1 MTISPFLQKNPQL
14 SGIFQ
19 NINETDQNKVIA
31 GWSGTRTI
39 VSFRVNNLK
48 SSREEVMKALEEA
61 ALPYTVWE
69 FWNDAFYM
77 SREHDYALRGLE
89 IYRAG
94 KIYVQ
99 SLSSMIPALG
109 LDLKPGQK
117 ILDMTAAP
125 GSKTTQMASML
136 GGECKITALEKFGI
150 RLEKLVHTI
159 KTQGAEKCVEVL
171 KLDAT
176 ELVTYFSKDVQA
188 NKGAKMF
195 DRILLDAP
203 CSSDG
208 RINLEDDKTYKWYSG
223 EKSQAKARLQY
234 EMLEQ
239 ARKMLADNG
248 RIVYSTCSVSR
259 RENEDVVVKFL
270 KTHPEFQ
277 LLPCPVTPEYTL
289 EKDMNRWYPGAM
301 MEGFFVAI
309 LERK

>member
-1 MTISPFLQKNPQL
+1 
-14 SGIFQ
+14 
-19 NINETDQNKVIA
+19 
-31 GWSGTRTI
+31 
-39 VSFRVNNLK
+39 
-48 SSREEVMKALEEA
+48 
-61 ALPYTVWE
+61 
-69 FWNDAFYM
+69 
-77 SREHDYALRGLE
+77 
-89 IYRAG
+89 
-94 KIYVQ
+94 
-99 SLSSMIPALG
+99 MIPAIC
-109 LDLKPGQK
+109 LDLKQGQN
-117 ILDMTAAP
+117 ILDMAAAP
-125 GSKTTQMASML
+125 GSKTTQIASIL
-136 GGECKITALEKFGI
+136 NGKGKITALEKFGI

-176 ELVTYFSKDVQA
+176 ELVAYFSKDVQA

-223 EKSQAKARLQY
+223 EKSQSKAVLQY

-259 RENEDVVVKFL
+259 RENEDVVAKFL

-277 LLPCPVTPEYTL
+277 LLLSPVTPEYTL

-309 LERK
+309 LEKIN

>member
-1 MTISPFLQKNPQL
+1 
-14 SGIFQ
+14 
-19 NINETDQNKVIA
+19 
-31 GWSGTRTI
+31 
-39 VSFRVNNLK
+39 
-48 SSREEVMKALEEA
+48 
-61 ALPYTVWE
+61 
-69 FWNDAFYM
+69 
-77 SREHDYALRGLE
+77 
-89 IYRAG
+89 
-94 KIYVQ
+94 
-99 SLSSMIPALG
+99 MIPAIC
-109 LDLKPGQK
+109 LDLKQGQN
-117 ILDMTAAP
+117 ILDMADAP
-125 GSKTTQMASML
+125 GSKTTQIASIL
-136 GGECKITALEKFGI
+136 NGKGKITALEKFGI

-176 ELVTYFSKDVQA
+176 ELVAYFSKDVQA

-223 EKSQAKARLQY
+223 EKSQSKAVLQY

-259 RENEDVVVKFL
+259 RENEDVVAKFL

-277 LLPCPVTPEYTL
+277 LLLSPVTPEYTL

-309 LERK
+309 LEKIN

>member
-1 MTISPFLQKNPQL
+1 
-14 SGIFQ
+14 
-19 NINETDQNKVIA
+19 
-31 GWSGTRTI
+31 
-39 VSFRVNNLK
+39 
-48 SSREEVMKALEEA
+48 
-61 ALPYTVWE
+61 
-69 FWNDAFYM
+69 
-77 SREHDYALRGLE
+77 
-89 IYRAG
+89 
-94 KIYVQ
+94 
-99 SLSSMIPALG
+99 MIPAIC
-109 LDLKPGQK
+109 LDLKQGQN
-117 ILDMTAAP
+117 ILDMAAAP
-125 GSKTTQMASML
+125 GSKTTQIASIL
-136 GGECKITALEKFGI
+136 NGKEKSTALEKFGI

-176 ELVTYFSKDVQA
+176 EFVVAYFSKDVQA

-208 RINLEDDKTYKWYSG
+208 PYQPLEDDKTYKWYSG
-223 EKSQAKARLQY
+223 EKSQSKAVLQY

-259 RENEDVVVKFL
+259 RENEDVVAKFL

-277 LLPCPVTPEYTL
+277 LLPSPVTPEYTL